1 MNTDREK
8 DRHELHEFSRI
19 KSSKL
24 RERKIFD
31 EMRDSDRLQCR
42 AEDRNRKAGR
52 KIDGRK
58 IKEAPLPARSSRGE
72 GEKLLGDDVTQGGAS
87 RGAGLALG
95 YYRAIPTGFHLASLL
110 TQRDEPLINRWNVM
124 RMYHYSIQNK
134 SSFVTLRKSRKA

>member
-58 IKEAPLPARSSRGE
+58 IKEAPDTDGYEFYRRELREQRQHRDFNRGWH
-72 GEKLLGDDVTQGGAS
+72 G
-87 RGAGLALG
+87 
-95 YYRAIPTGFHLASLL
+95 
-110 TQRDEPLINRWNVM
+110 
-124 RMYHYSIQNK
+124 
-134 SSFVTLRKSRKA
+134 